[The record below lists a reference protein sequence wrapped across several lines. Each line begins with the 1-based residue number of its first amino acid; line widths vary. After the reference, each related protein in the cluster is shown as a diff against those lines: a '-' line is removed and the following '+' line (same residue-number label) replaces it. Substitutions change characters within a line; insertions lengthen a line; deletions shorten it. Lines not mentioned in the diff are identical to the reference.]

1 MTSVID
7 HSRMSQIRNKIIKW
21 YKSDGRRFPWRETSN
36 PYEIVI
42 AEMMLRRT
50 TAAAVTR
57 VYPKFI
63 KKYPDIESLSFA
75 DEHEIKQ
82 TVQSLGLQ
90 NQRSKHL
97 QRMSRYLLK
106 EFNGDIAAAKSNLR
120 SLPGVGRYVASAIR
134 NFALGESTHMVDG
147 NIVHLLQRILGLSF
161 SGPNDELVW
170 SIMKDIGG
178 IKQDKHLYWGIIDIV
193 AQLCLRK
200 NPRCSM
206 CPLEEECTF
215 NQSKK

>member
-1 MTSVID
+1 MTSVIN
-7 HSRMSQIRNKIIKW
+7 HTRMSQIRNKIIKW
-21 YKSDGRRFPWRETSN
+21 YKSNGRRFPWRETSN

-50 TAAAVTR
+50 TAAAVSR
-57 VYPKFI
+57 VYPEFI

-97 QRMSRYLLK
+97 QGMARYLLK
-106 EFNGDIAAAKSNLR
+106 EFNGDITTAKKDLL
-120 SLPGVGRYVASAIR
+120 SLPGVGRYVASAVR
-134 NFALGESTHMVDG
+134 SFAFGESTHMVDG

-161 SGPNDELVW
+161 SGANDKDAWTTMKELG
-170 SIMKDIGG
+170 SPH
-178 IKQDKHLYWGIIDIV
+178 QDKRLYWGIIDLV
-193 AQLCLRK
+193 AITCLRTK
-200 NPRCSM
+200 PRCSE
-206 CPLEEECTF
+206 CPLEQLCEF
-215 NQSKK
+215 NLREK

>member
-7 HSRMSQIRNKIIKW
+7 HTRMSQIRNKIIKW

-106 EFNGDIAAAKSNLR
+106 EFNGDIA
-120 SLPGVGRYVASAIR
+120 G
-134 NFALGESTHMVDG
+134 
-147 NIVHLLQRILGLSF
+147 
-161 SGPNDELVW
+161 
-170 SIMKDIGG
+170 
-178 IKQDKHLYWGIIDIV
+178 
-193 AQLCLRK
+193 
-200 NPRCSM
+200 
-206 CPLEEECTF
+206 
-215 NQSKK
+215 